1 MKLSNLHIE
10 AKRPL
15 SVRQT
20 EATKEREDKPI
31 APLHGS
37 VVARLFGEALHMP
50 VTSDSC
56 ASMLETRRIAGD
68 MASGKTDKRELREN
82 ILAMV
87 TARFSPESQQDLIA
101 FLDKNCPESKDLAPV
116 IGQLRRIPGR
126 SGDVPLLRDYLL
138 ERGYR
143 LGLGDGANDKITFSV
158 NRWAFRKELKR
169 LESEGGVLTK
179 RDVRG
184 LLAQLKGVED
194 QDDLQWAQW
203 EIKRRF
209 ADGNFTCAE
218 PTLLNKFENFFADV
232 LPSTLNKRE
241 IGSCV
246 NKLKKDG
253 FSAEAVDDFLGRLET
268 GTSDSDTLFFAE
280 RILSRQIV
288 RAKNKAK
295 KAGDSDAVAAH
306 ESMLERV
313 EGFFAP
319 KLKGQFDRH
328 AMLLNINR
336 MRRKGEIDKH
346 QSVALSAVAA
356 TSASTDDFAEGLM
369 TMQLRL
375 GFAAT
380 MQEMQEAY
388 DDFLDSYSRNMSD
401 DTYDA
406 SGNLLET
413 ADERFVKQMLK
424 ERQVKEL
431 TLKPQKTE
439 ELALRSWY
447 RANRSQAQSRV
458 ASAVSVSEKQ
468 SAHRDL
474 AQVNNADTDLERVA
488 I

>member
-20 EATKEREDKPI
+20 EATKEREEKPI

-37 VVARLFGEALHMP
+37 AVARLFGEALHMP
-50 VTSDSC
+50 VSSDGC
-56 ASMLETRRIAGD
+56 ESMLETRRVASD

-87 TARFSPESQQDLIA
+87 ASRFSSESQQDLIA

-126 SGDVPLLRDYLL
+126 SSQVPFLRDYLL

-143 LGLGDGANDKITFSV
+143 LGLGDGASDKITFSV
-158 NRWAFRKELKR
+158 DRWAFRKELKR
-169 LESEGGVLTK
+169 LEAEGGTLTK

-203 EIKRRF
+203 EIKRRLNDGSF
-209 ADGNFTCAE
+209 SCADT
-218 PTLLNKFENFFADV
+218 TLLTKFENFFADA
-232 LPSTLNKRE
+232 LPSTFNKRE

-246 NKLKKDG
+246 NKMKKDG
-253 FSAEAVDDFLGRLET
+253 FSTESVEKFLGRLET
-268 GTSDSDTLFFAE
+268 GTSDADTLFFAE
-280 RILSRQIV
+280 RILSRQIT

-295 KAGDSDAVAAH
+295 KAGDSEAVASH
-306 ESMLERV
+306 ESMLEKI

-319 KLKGQFDRH
+319 KLEGQFDRH

-336 MRRKGEIDKH
+336 MRRNGEIDKA
-346 QSVALSAVAA
+346 QSVALTAVAA
-356 TSASTDDFAEGLM
+356 TSSSTDDFAEGLM
-369 TMQLRL
+369 TMQVRL
-375 GFAAT
+375 GFAAS
-380 MQEMQEAY
+380 MQQMQEAY
-388 DDFLDSYSRNMSD
+388 DEFLDSYSRNMSN

-406 SGNLLET
+406 SGNLIET
-413 ADERFVKQMLK
+413 ADERFVKRMLK

-431 TLKPQKTE
+431 TLKPQKSE

-447 RANRSQAQSRV
+447 RANRSQAQSRLSGAV
-458 ASAVSVSEKQ
+458 TASERQ
-468 SAHRDL
+468 SAYRDL
-474 AQVNNADTDLERVA
+474 AQVNNADTDLERVVV
-488 I
+488 

>member
-20 EATKEREDKPI
+20 EATKAREDKPI

-37 VVARLFGEALHMP
+37 AVARLFGEALHMP
-50 VTSDSC
+50 VTSEGC
-56 ASMLETRRIAGD
+56 ESMLETRRVASD
-68 MASGKTDKRELREN
+68 MASGKTDKRALREN

-87 TARFSPESQQDLIA
+87 ASRFSPESQQDLIA
-101 FLDKNCPESKDLAPV
+101 FLDKNCPESKDLAPI

-169 LESEGGVLTK
+169 LEGEGGTLSK

-209 ADGNFTCAE
+209 ADGSFTCAE
-218 PTLLNKFENFFADV
+218 PTLNNKFENFFADV

-246 NKLKKDG
+246 NKMKKEG
-253 FSAEAVDDFLGRLET
+253 FSTESIDKFMGRLET
-268 GTSDSDTLFFAE
+268 GTSDADTLFFAE
-280 RILSRQIV
+280 RILTRQIV

-295 KAGDSDAVAAH
+295 KAGDSEAVTEH
-306 ESMLERV
+306 ESMLEKL

-319 KLKGQFDRH
+319 KLKGKFDRH
-328 AMLLNINR
+328 AMQLNINR
-336 MRRKGEIDKH
+336 MRRKGEIDKD
-346 QSVALSAVAA
+346 QSVALTAVAA
-356 TSASTDDFAEGLM
+356 TSSSSDDFAEGLM
-369 TMQLRL
+369 SMQVRL

-380 MQEMQEAY
+380 MQEMQDAY
-388 DDFLDSYSRNMSD
+388 DEFLDSYSRNMSD

-413 ADERFVKQMLK
+413 ADERFVKRMLK
-424 ERQVKEL
+424 DRQVKEL

-439 ELALRSWY
+439 ELALRSFY
-447 RANRSQAQSRV
+447 RSNRSQAQSRIS
-458 ASAVSVSEKQ
+458 SAVSVPEKQ
-468 SAHRDL
+468 SAHSDL
-474 AQVNNADTDLERVA
+474 AQVNNADTDLERVV